1 MSYESHLRIIK
12 KEALI
17 IDEANYIELMVDLT
31 SNFKWNSPDNV
42 DITPVMNRFEISSPE
57 LFYTMYSMGNPCNFG
72 YLSHDDSVNK
82 TFTVEK
88 AKIVLEQCRYHID
101 WYNGHGIKTFFR
113 ENVNE
118 EQIIAV
124 RRFDE
129 RNYEG
134 CFYKSILTL
143 IKQKK

>member
-1 MSYESHLRIIK
+1 MSYDDHLRMIK
-12 KEALI
+12 KEAQI
-17 IDEANYIELMVDLT
+17 IDETNYIELMVNLI

-42 DITPVMNRFEISSPE
+42 DITGVMNLFKISSAE
-57 LFYTMYSMGNPCNFG
+57 LFHTMYLMGNPCNMGIFS
-72 YLSHDDSVNK
+72 YKDEVNK

-88 AKIVLEQCRYHID
+88 AKLVLEQYKYHID

-113 ENVNE
+113 KNEDE
-118 EQIIAV
+118 EQEINV

-129 RNYEG
+129 RNFKG